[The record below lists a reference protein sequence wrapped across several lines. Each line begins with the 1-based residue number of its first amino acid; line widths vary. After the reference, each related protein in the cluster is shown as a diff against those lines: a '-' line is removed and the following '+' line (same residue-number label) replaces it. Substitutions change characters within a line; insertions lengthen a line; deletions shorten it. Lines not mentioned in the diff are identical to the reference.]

1 MKKIYR
7 GMLVVL
13 LLVLG
18 LLIYFAVEE
27 RDNNHI
33 KPNTSVLAGDDI
45 AEVKYTS
52 KSSINISANSQ
63 DVENN
68 GLDSATHMVIPSG
81 QPVGIYVKTKGVMV
95 INTSKVRDNS
105 GNETSPCE
113 GILMPGDYI
122 VSINGTN
129 IEDKNHLIETVQ
141 ESGDKNLIIDFIRDG
156 NKHTEC
162 VKAVKCQGRYMLGL
176 WVKDDISGIG
186 TLTYIDENGFA
197 ALGHSINDN
206 DTGTVMSI
214 SDGALYDTTLI
225 NIIKSDGNK
234 PGRLEGLIDYS
245 RDNIIGRVNVN
256 CEFGIRGYV
265 TKNGM
270 QKINNSEWIP
280 VASKQEAYKGDAYLL
295 SCITGKP
302 EYYKVQIVDIDTS
315 PEAGNKSLE
324 IKVIDQRLLSIT
336 NGIVQGMSGTPII
349 QDGKLLGAITHVF
362 VKDSTRG
369 YGTFV
374 EDMME

>member
-1 MKKIYR
+1 MKKLYR
-7 GMLVVL
+7 GLLVVL

-18 LLIYFAVEE
+18 LLIYFALEA
-27 RDNNHI
+27 RDNNI

-52 KSSINISANSQ
+52 KSSINISINTEE
-63 DVENN
+63 VENN
-68 GLDSATHMVIPSG
+68 EADLATHMVIPSG

-95 INTSKVRDNS
+95 INTSKVKDNS
-105 GNETSPCE
+105 GNETSPCQ

-122 VSINGTN
+122 VSINGTK
-129 IEDKNHLIETVQ
+129 IEDKKHLIEMVQ
-141 ESGDKNLIIDFIRDG
+141 DSGGKTLSIDFIRDG
-156 NKHTEC
+156 NKHTKS
-162 VKAVKCQGRYMLGL
+162 VKAVNCQGKYMLGL

-186 TLTYIDENGFA
+186 TLTYIDEDGFA

-265 TKNGM
+265 TKNGV

-280 VASKQEAYKGDAYLL
+280 VARKEEAYKGDAYLL

-315 PEAGNKSLE
+315 DDAGNKSLE
-324 IKVIDQRLLSIT
+324 IKVTDQRLLSIT

-349 QDGKLLGAITHVF
+349 QDGKLMGAITHVF